1 MTDQDVSMNFLPLT
15 HVFEKA
21 WTYLCIHR
29 GVQVCINL
37 RPQDIQTTIKEI
49 RPTLMCS
56 VPRFWEKVYAGV
68 QEKISQETG
77 LRKAMMLDAIK
88 VGRTHNIDYLRQGK
102 TPPMMLQSEIQVL
115 TKRPFMLC

>member
-1 MTDQDVSMNFLPLT
+1 MYSKRHGPTFVYT
-15 HVFEKA
+15 
-21 WTYLCIHR
+21 

-56 VPRFWEKVYAGV
+56 VPRFGRSYAGV

-77 LRKAMMLDAIK
+77 LRK
-88 VGRTHNIDYLRQGK
+88 R
-102 TPPMMLQSEIQVL
+102 
-115 TKRPFMLC
+115 

>member
-1 MTDQDVSMNFLPLT
+1 MYSR
-15 HVFEKA
+15 KA

-37 RPQDIQTTIKEI
+37 RPQDIQTTIKDTPYTDVQCTPFLGESLC
-49 RPTLMCS
+49 RC
-56 VPRFWEKVYAGV
+56 AG
-68 QEKISQETG
+68 EDFPETG

-102 TPPMMLQSEIQVL
+102 TPPMMLHLKYSS

>member
-1 MTDQDVSMNFLPLT
+1 
-15 HVFEKA
+15 
-21 WTYLCIHR
+21 
-29 GVQVCINL
+29 
-37 RPQDIQTTIKEI
+37 
-49 RPTLMCS
+49 MCS

-102 TPPMMLQSEIQVL
+102 TPPMMLHLKYKFYEKTIYALLKKTIGIENGNFFPTAGAAVPDESAS
-115 TKRPFMLC
+115 LCIL